1 MPSQRRTRADS
12 FLFEPRRFI
21 RDPVVRSMSPS
32 AMGAYIRLFCAAWD
46 EDEPG
51 VLPDNDA
58 VLAGLAQMSHDEWA
72 AVREAVAAAFKVGD
86 GQWVQKGLRE
96 TLKAQDQHIQH
107 QRNKGKGRAKDAPRE
122 GGRFTSQPPAA
133 HQPDHQPDTSQPPAY
148 PSGFGSPE
156 SPSAPTEPRTLEAC
170 DATHRAGAP
179 DSQREAAAKLIRSL
193 SAGDD
198 MAKPPPV
205 APPKQPWRAAVFAV
219 LEGQDAATKAEAFK
233 IAGKMDKGG
242 VCRSPELLAEVIR
255 DWLPK
260 RHRINPFAYYA
271 SGGEGF
277 EWMMQRYSRMKADA
291 EAAQHKAEEEQWR
304 HL

>member
-1 MPSQRRTRADS
+1 MTRRARAS
-12 FLFEPRRFI
+12 TFLFEPKRFI
-21 RDPVVRSMSPS
+21 NDSAVIRMSPP
-32 AMGAYIRLFCAAWD
+32 ALGAYMLIFCAAWD
-46 EDEPG
+46 QEEPG
-51 VLPDNDA
+51 VVPDSDR
-58 VLAGLAQMSHDEWA
+58 VLYSMARMSPEEWA
-72 AVREAVAAAFKVGD
+72 SVRAEVSLAFDTESRPGW
-86 GQWVQKGLRE
+86 WVQRGLVR
-96 TLKAQDQHIQH
+96 THQAQDKFVKRQSA
-107 QRNKGKGRAKDAPRE
+107 RGEAGAKARWEKPLDGASNANALPPPMLDD
-122 GGRFTSQPPAA
+122 GLSSVLGSRFS
-133 HQPDHQPDTSQPPAY
+133 
-148 PSGFGSPE
+148 E

-179 DSQREAAAKLIRSL
+179 DSQREAAANLIRSL

-277 EWMMQRYSRMKADA
+277 EWMMQRYSRLRADA
-291 EAAQHKAEEEQWR
+291 EAAEHKAEEEQWR